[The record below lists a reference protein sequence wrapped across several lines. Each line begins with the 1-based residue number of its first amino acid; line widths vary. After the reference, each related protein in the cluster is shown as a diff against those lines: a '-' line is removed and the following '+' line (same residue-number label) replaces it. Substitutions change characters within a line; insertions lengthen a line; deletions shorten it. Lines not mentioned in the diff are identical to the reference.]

1 MDLLFLGTSAGVPTK
16 KRNVTGLALQEE
28 MGSDW
33 FLIDCGE
40 ATQHRLLRTRLSLHD
55 LQAIF
60 ITHVHG
66 DHCYGLPGLLASAG
80 MSGRKKPLPIIAPA
94 GIAEWFNATRQ
105 FTQLYLPFDV
115 EFLPAEALGQW
126 AFPRWTVDATPL
138 SHRVPSFGYRFTET
152 AREPY
157 LNTGKL
163 NDEGIARGPIWGQLR
178 KGIDVVHEGQTF
190 KSADYVYYPHAARC
204 LVVCGDNDQPE
215 LLRTFCQ
222 PAQVLVHESTYTQD
236 VADRAG
242 DTFGHSSA
250 AGIAS
255 FAQSC
260 GLPNLVLTHFS
271 ARYQANPE
279 QSPSI
284 EDIRS
289 EAAHYYQGSL
299 FLAED
304 LARYRL
310 TKTGVLSL
318 VSV

>member
-1 MDLLFLGTSAGVPTK
+1 VDLLFLGTSAGVPTK
-16 KRNVTGLALQEE
+16 KRNVTGLALIEE
-28 MGSDW
+28 TGSDW
-33 FLIDCGE
+33 FLVDCGE

-80 MSGRKKPLPIIAPA
+80 MSGRKKPLTIIAPA
-94 GIAEWFNATRQ
+94 GIAEWFKATQQ
-105 FTQLYLPFDV
+105 FTQLYLPFEVD
-115 EFLPAEALGQW
+115 FLPTEALDTWSFAHW
-126 AFPRWTVDATPL
+126 AVDAIPL

-157 LNTGKL
+157 LNTEKL
-163 NDEGIARGPIWGQLR
+163 AADGIPRGPIWGQLR
-178 KGIDVVHEGQTF
+178 KGIDAFHDGQTL
-190 KSADYVYYPHAARC
+190 KSSDYVHYPHPARC
-204 LVVCGDNDQPE
+204 VVVCGDNDQPE

-222 PAQVLVHESTYTQD
+222 PAQVLVHESTYTQE
-236 VADRAG
+236 VADKAG

-250 AGIAS
+250 ALIAT
-255 FAQSC
+255 FAQSIA
-260 GLPNLVLTHFS
+260 LPNLLLTHFS

-289 EAAHYYQGSL
+289 EAAHHYQGPL

-310 TKTGVLSL
+310 AKTGDLSL
-318 VSV
+318 VTS